1 MQCSSMHNA
10 SVQHGRGKKKENPSA
25 DRKNHFE
32 PQQPPLEEQ
41 SVKCVKEQSYAKLDL
56 SLSGFRFILNQ
67 KAKLNIKCIFC
78 IKSNSLNC
86 PDPFPQIILGINEP
100 PWLQSLQS
108 SDQP

>member
-1 MQCSSMHNA
+1 MQCSNMHNA
-10 SVQHGRGKKKENPSA
+10 SVQHGRGKKKENPST
-25 DRKNHFE
+25 DHKNHFK

-41 SVKCVKEQSYAKLDL
+41 SVKCMKEQFYAELDL
-56 SLSGFRFILNQ
+56 SLSGFWLFLNQ

-78 IKSNSLNC
+78 IKSNSLNS
-86 PDPFPQIILGINEP
+86 PDPFPEIILGINEP